1 MGGIVRSHD
10 YHVTSLFMHS
20 QEKDVREAELA
31 QLTSNYESLTN
42 EKAELE
48 ETLRELRLQS
58 EGQAKRGEELE
69 AELVKMQSET
79 KTQKEEI
86 AEKNK
91 MILKVS
97 IKSFSVTL
105 SLPPFSL
112 FLDKGVGP

>member
-48 ETLRELRLQS
+48 EMLRELRLQS
-58 EGQAKRGEELE
+58 EGQAREGRSLRWSLLRCSRRLKHRRKR
-69 AELVKMQSET
+69 
-79 KTQKEEI
+79 
-86 AEKNK
+86 
-91 MILKVS
+91 
-97 IKSFSVTL
+97 
-105 SLPPFSL
+105 
-112 FLDKGVGP
+112 